1 MHTLSQNENYAIRF
15 INNHHF
21 PKRLTFLLY
30 LVDSQHPHY
39 TTFPINLL
47 RNLAIRNIRTTHFLV
62 MDMDMWPARG
72 RFSPSLPQPRSSAR
86 FICCRCDYATSG
98 TPPSWCPRSSWR
110 KSPFSRAAT
119 IFSPVRSRAFAALCV
134 RRRSEK
140 AFPANK
146 TQLVACLDQGRCLT
160 HKHRTQTHVGQGRV
174 VS

>member
-1 MHTLSQNENYAIRF
+1 MLTH
-15 INNHHF
+15 
-21 PKRLTFLLY
+21 KRE
-30 LVDSQHPHY
+30 VPAAVK
-39 TTFPINLL
+39 LL
-47 RNLAIRNIRTTHFLV
+47 RQLHLPDRVRVILYIPRRSRDPKGVYPVNKLRNIAIVNTVTTHFLV